1 MYQAHFGLSEL
12 PFGLTP
18 DTSFAF
24 VSSGHQEALNTLIV
38 AVRNGEG
45 FIKITGEVGTGKT
58 LLCRTFLASLD
69 ESYVSAYILNPYL
82 DPQALLRTLADELG
96 VSLPEPCDQHA
107 LMRRLTQ
114 ALLDFAA
121 AGKSVVVCLDEAQA
135 MPIESLEALRLL
147 TNFET
152 EKRRLLQVVLF
163 GQPELDVKLAHE
175 SVRQLRQRITFQYRL
190 KGLGRAELDY
200 YLAHRLRIA
209 GHRGP
214 KVFTRRA
221 VRALHRASGGVPR
234 LVNVMAH
241 KALLLA
247 YGSGRYEVGPRHVR
261 AAVNDTPAAQQH
273 SWWWL
278 GFAVVLVSGSGIA
291 AVFA

>member
-1 MYQAHFGLSEL
+1 MYQTHFGLSEL

-18 DTSFAF
+18 DTSYAYT
-24 VSSGHQEALNTLIV
+24 SAAHQEALNTLVV

-58 LLCRTFLASLD
+58 LLCRTFLAALD
-69 ESYVSAYILNPYL
+69 ASYVSAYILNPYL
-82 DPQALLRTLADELG
+82 DPLSLLRTLADELG
-96 VSLPEPCDQHA
+96 VALPESCDQHA
-107 LMRRLTQ
+107 LNRRLTQ
-114 ALLDFAA
+114 ALLEFAA

-152 EKRRLLQVVLF
+152 EKRRLMQVVLF
-163 GQPELDVKLAHE
+163 GQPELDAKLARE

-190 KGLGRAELDY
+190 QGLAPAELDY
-200 YLAHRLRIA
+200 YLSHRLRVG
-209 GHRGP
+209 GHRGGR
-214 KVFTRRA
+214 VFTRRA

-247 YGSGRYEVGPRHVR
+247 YGTGQYEVAPRHVR
-261 AAVNDTPAAQQH
+261 AAVNDTPAARQH
-273 SWWWL
+273 PFWWF
-278 GFAVVLVSGSGIA
+278 GFAMVLAWGGGML